1 MTSLIAVMKYPKKQ
15 LKEER
20 IVWLL
25 GLEDADYHGR
35 EGLVWAAPW
44 WEDKAPHSQLCG
56 LGDVLSIGMVSLSLD
71 TGRDHLGLGGFG

>member
-1 MTSLIAVMKYPKKQ
+1 MFLKVTSLITVMKYPKKQ

-20 IVWLL
+20 IALLL

-44 WEDKAPHSQLCG
+44 WEDKAPHSHLCVSG
-56 LGDVLSIGMVSLSLD
+56 LGMLTLSLD
-71 TGRDHLGLGGFG
+71 TSRDHLEIGGFS